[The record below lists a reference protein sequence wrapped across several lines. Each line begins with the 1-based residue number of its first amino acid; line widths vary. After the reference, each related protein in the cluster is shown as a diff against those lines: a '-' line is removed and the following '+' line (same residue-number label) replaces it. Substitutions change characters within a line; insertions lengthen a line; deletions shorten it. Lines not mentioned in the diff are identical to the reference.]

1 MEGLVSQDL
10 RVLGDREG
18 SGRKA
23 KTQKA
28 YLKIPFFF

>member
-1 MEGLVSQDL
+1 MEGLVSQEGVL
-10 RVLGDREG
+10 RDREG
-18 SGRKA
+18 IGRKA